1 MVDANK
7 IILDLWSGE
16 HSLDKE
22 TLNYKINRGCGLF
35 SNLTVGMYGI
45 MKYNSLGYLPK
56 TISLYLNEYEYDY
69 DFYYDLFKPN
79 DFNLNFDDIDKDEMF
94 NFFRYC
100 EPNSLGLGRKKLDV
114 NFKILDRIIKK
125 YFTPSDTCNQII
137 DNIILK
143 HNINLNNTVF
153 IWARK
158 TDKVFEV
165 DIPTPETYVN
175 ILKENN
181 LIDKDIILQTDDF
194 SVLNE
199 FKSLG
204 LKFKTLNE
212 LPYSYT
218 NNGFHVGMSK
228 TNDDEFIKEFNMT
241 KVEYLQ
247 KLLSLSKIASM
258 CEYSI
263 VYPGCL
269 STLIPIFKNNF
280 NNQFSF
286 INKTLL
292 IE

>member
-1 MVDANK
+1 MADNK
-7 IILDLWSGE
+7 IILSLWGGE
-16 HSLDKE
+16 HTLDKE
-22 TLNYKINRGCGLF
+22 TLNYTINRDCGLF

-45 MKYNSLGYLPK
+45 MKYHSLGYAPT
-56 TISLYLNEYEYDY
+56 TISLCLNEYKYDY

-79 DFNLNFDDIDKDEMF
+79 NINLNFDDISESEMF

-100 EPNSLGLGRKKLDV
+100 EPNSLGLGRRKIDV
-114 NFKILDRIIKK
+114 NFNILNKILTK
-125 YFTPSDTCNQII
+125 YFTLSDTCSQII
-137 DNIILK
+137 DNILLK

-158 TDKVFEV
+158 TDKVFET
-165 DIPTPETYVN
+165 DIPTPETYIN
-175 ILKENN
+175 ILSKNN
-181 LIDKDIILQTDDF
+181 LINKDIILQTDDI

-199 FKSLG
+199 FKLLG
-204 LKFKTLNE
+204 LNFRTLDE

-218 NNGFHVGMSK
+218 NNGFHIRMS
-228 TNDDEFIKEFNMT
+228 TTYDDEQFINEFNMS

-258 CEYSI
+258 CKYSV

-269 STLIPIFKNNF
+269 TTLIPIFKNNF

-286 INKTLL
+286 INKKSL